1 MSTSSPSTN
10 ARPER
15 SAPVTRA
22 QQTETAH
29 APRAATGAKRHGHAG
44 PALQPHPKRWLILFV
59 ILAAEC
65 MDLLDGTVVNV
76 AAPTIH
82 HDLHASATALQ
93 WIIGGYPTA
102 LAVGLLT
109 GGRLGDLFGRRRTF
123 LLGAAGFTV
132 ASVLCGVAP
141 TTGILIA
148 ARIAQGLAGA
158 LMLPQGLGVLREVF
172 PGQEFV
178 KAFGLFGPVMGC
190 AAMIGPIVGGGI
202 VSLDLWHTGWRGVFL
217 INLPLG
223 ALAVAGATRL
233 LPRTGG
239 RHARELD
246 LAGVAIAG
254 VAAVAIV
261 YPLIQGRV
269 LGWPGWCYGLIAA
282 GVLLFGAFG
291 VHLRR
296 RVTAGRDPLV
306 QPSIFGHR
314 GYSAGAL
321 VMMLYFGGM
330 VGAMLAITL
339 YVQLGEGFS
348 AIHAGLTLAPFPLGT
363 ALTAPLAGTV
373 LARRPGRTLIQLGTV
388 VSMVGYAGLAVI
400 AAHVSHLSTWDLVGP
415 LLVVGMGMGLFV
427 VPAFGTIIGAVTDA
441 ETGSASGTLNALQ
454 QLGSGIGVAVLG
466 TIFFS
471 VLSHHG
477 FSEALRHTVWWQVGG
492 LGALLLVSPLLPA
505 TPAAAASQAVPTGSR

>member
-1 MSTSSPSTN
+1 MSTST
-10 ARPER
+10 AD
-15 SAPVTRA
+15 AA
-22 QQTETAH
+22 QRDAH
-29 APRAATGAKRHGHAG
+29 ALGHPRQPLPDRG
-44 PALQPHPKRWLILFV
+44 PAPHPKRWLILFV

-76 AAPTIH
+76 AAPAIH
-82 HDLHASATALQ
+82 RDLHTSATALQ
-93 WIIGGYPTA
+93 WIVGAYPMA

-109 GGRLGDLFGRRRTF
+109 GGRLGDLFGRRRLF
-123 LLGAAGFTV
+123 LLGAAGFTL
-132 ASVLCGVAP
+132 ASVLCGLAP
-141 TTGILIA
+141 STGVLVG

-158 LMLPQGLGVLREVF
+158 LMIPQGLGVLREVF
-172 PGQEFV
+172 PGHEFA

-190 AAMIGPIVGGGI
+190 AAMIGPILGGAI
-202 VSLDLWHTGWRGVFL
+202 VSLDVWHTQWRGVFL

-223 ALAVAGATRL
+223 LLALAGAARL
-233 LPRTGG
+233 LPRSTV

-246 LAGVAIAG
+246 LTGVAIAG
-254 VAAVAIV
+254 VAAMAIV

-269 LGWPGWCYGLIAA
+269 LGWPTWCYGSIVG
-282 GVLLFGAFG
+282 GVALLGVFGL
-291 VHLRR
+291 HLRR
-296 RVTAGRDPLV
+296 RRAAGRDPLV
-306 QPSIFGHR
+306 QPAIFAHR

-339 YVQLGEGFS
+339 FLQLGEGFS

-363 ALTAPLAGTV
+363 AVTAPLAGTV
-373 LARRPGRTLIQLGTV
+373 LARYPGRALIQAGTV
-388 VSMVGYAGLAVI
+388 VSIAGYAAAAVLA
-400 AAHVSHLSTWDLVGP
+400 ANVSYVSTWELAGP

-441 ETGSASGTLNALQ
+441 EAGSASGTLNALQ

-471 VLSHHG
+471 VLRHHG
-477 FSEALRHTVWWQVGG
+477 FSEALRHALWWQVAG
-492 LGALLLVSPLLPA
+492 LVALLALSALLPA
-505 TPAAAASQAVPTGSR
+505 TAQAGAAHDPQPDKHQTPSR

>member
-1 MSTSSPSTN
+1 M
-10 ARPER
+10 
-15 SAPVTRA
+15 
-22 QQTETAH
+22 
-29 APRAATGAKRHGHAG
+29 
-44 PALQPHPKRWLILFV
+44 
-59 ILAAEC
+59 
-65 MDLLDGTVVNV
+65 
-76 AAPTIH
+76 
-82 HDLHASATALQ
+82 
-93 WIIGGYPTA
+93 A

-109 GGRLGDLFGRRRTF
+109 GGRLGDLFGRRRMF
-123 LLGAAGFTV
+123 LLGATGFTA
-132 ASVLCGVAP
+132 ASVLCGLAP
-141 TTGILIA
+141 SAGILIG
-148 ARIAQGLAGA
+148 ARIVQGLAGA

-172 PGQEFV
+172 PGDEFA

-190 AAMIGPIVGGGI
+190 AAMVGPIIGGGI

-223 ALAVAGATRL
+223 VLAVAGAARL
-233 LPRTGG
+233 LPRATV

-246 LAGVAIAG
+246 LAGVAIAA
-254 VAAVAIV
+254 VAAMAIV

-269 LGWPGWCYGLIAA
+269 LGWPAWCYGLIAA
-282 GVLLFGAFG
+282 GVGLFGVFA

-296 RVTAGRDPLV
+296 RVAAGRDPLV
-306 QPSIFGHR
+306 QPSIFRHR

-339 YVQLGEGFS
+339 FVQLGEGFS
-348 AIHAGLTLAPFPLGT
+348 ALHAGLTLAPFPLGT

-373 LARRPGRTLIQLGTV
+373 LARRPGRMLIQLGTV
-388 VSMVGYAGLAVI
+388 VSIVGYAGVALLA
-400 AAHVSHLSTWDLVGP
+400 ARVSHLTTWDLAAP

-427 VPAFGTIIGAVTDA
+427 VPAFGTIIAAVSDA

-471 VLSHHG
+471 VLGHEG
-477 FSEALRHTVWWQVGG
+477 FSQALRHALWWQVAG

-505 TPAAAASQAVPTGSR
+505 TAAAAAAAAIPGDPGAADPGAADRPSVSDRPAVAHSDSR